1 MTLVYLFIYFTNSEI
16 EWNENWT
23 STGGDE
29 VSRPPRSQS
38 VWPVLL
44 IVKSPTE
51 LSDSMVGHT
60 SEFMCLRNVIISQSP
75 SRAVFVLSLLP
86 R

>member
-23 STGGDE
+23 SAGGDE

-51 LSDSMVGHT
+51 L
-60 SEFMCLRNVIISQSP
+60 VIQWLGTHQNSC
-75 SRAVFVLSLLP
+75 A
-86 R
+86 